1 MASNI
6 PNARTSLQDTAGAQ
20 AGGLDTICIWTPAA
34 LNADAKPRL
43 FGSAAAMAAVHGYC
57 PGVEYASRHAD
68 ETGKNFLVCA
78 LPIVTAGVVGRV
90 DKSGNTG
97 SSVASVSTSGAGVL
111 HEHDGKVR
119 VKTGGT
125 VGTSQIVL
133 EYSFDDGHSWKTVKI
148 GTGTSYTF
156 PFFNVALSLTVGTL
170 TAGETIITWHGTG
183 PLSDAT
189 GWLDA
194 RTKLA
199 AQQKAFRSIM
209 LCGDLQ
215 NNTEAAAYK
224 DQLNAYETANER
236 FVYGR
241 ASVRDRLPYATMAH
255 DVARMVAG
263 TSLTFAEVGG
273 TGDTITRATGSWLA
287 DGFAVGDTIVVTGS
301 VSNNVTAVI
310 ASLSA
315 TVITLGAEDLA
326 AEVTTNATVVG
337 YPTLTFAEVGGTG
350 DTITRNRGDWRAD
363 GFRVGDKITV
373 SGTASNNFTATQGL
387 ATVTA
392 LVLTLGTDDLVA
404 EVIGTNL
411 VTLTAGQ
418 TKAAWMADLDSSFTL
433 SGEFRIDMSAGRAR
447 KLSPY
452 SVWNLREPAA
462 WVASIREYQHDLH
475 IPTWAKQ
482 DGPTGWDL
490 NDTDGNLVEWDDRV
504 DGKAASAARFTSLR
518 TWANG
523 EVGAYVCL
531 SLTREQESSLLS
543 LTHNVAVVNLAC
555 TTVQLNTE
563 NVVGRTLVL
572 NADGTAS
579 SDSLKTLEMQVNA
592 QLELA
597 LLVNKKGE
605 GQRASSAVWQA
616 ATNDILN
623 TPDATLNGVLT
634 LQLLGTVFQ
643 VNTKVRV
650 LSGGQA

>member
-6 PNARTSLQDTAGAQ
+6 PNAKTKVDDTAGAQ

-43 FGSAAAMAAVHGYC
+43 FGSAAAMAAFHGYC

-78 LPIVTAGVVGRV
+78 LPIAVPGVVGRV
-90 DKSGNTG
+90 NKSGNTG
-97 SSVASVSTSGAGVL
+97 TSVATVATSGAGVL
-111 HEHDGKVR
+111 HEHDGRVR
-119 VKTGGT
+119 VVTGGT

-133 EYSFDDGHSWKTVKI
+133 EYSFDDGFSWKKVKI

-156 PFFNVALSLTVGTL
+156 PFFNVQLTLTVGTL
-170 TAGETIITWHGTG
+170 VAGETIITWSGTG
-183 PLSDAT
+183 PRSDAT
-189 GWLDA
+189 GWIDA

-199 AQQKAFRSIM
+199 AQLKGFRSIM

-215 NNTEAAAYK
+215 NNTEAQAYL
-224 DQLNAYETANER
+224 DQLKTYETANER

-241 ASVRDRLPYATMAH
+241 SSVRERLPSAVLSKDQANMT
-255 DVARMVAG
+255 AG
-263 TSLTFAEVGG
+263 TSLTFDTTA
-273 TGDTITRATGSWLA
+273 DTITRATGSWTA
-287 DGFAVGDTIVVTGS
+287 EGFAIGDTIVITGS
-301 VSNNVTAVI
+301 TSNNVTTTI
-310 ASLSA
+310 TGLTP
-315 TVITLGAEDLA
+315 TVMNVVANLVNEGPNVN
-326 AEVTTNATVVG
+326 VTIKG

-350 DTITRNRGDWRAD
+350 DTITRNRGSWLAD
-363 GFRVGDKITV
+363 GFRVGDKIKVT
-373 SGTASNNFTATQGL
+373 GTASNNITAAQGL
-387 ATVTA
+387 TTVTA
-392 LVLTLGTDDLVA
+392 LVLTLNADDLAA
-404 EVIGTNL
+404 ETIGTHL
-411 VTLTAGQ
+411 ASVTAGQ
-418 TKAAWMADLDSSFTL
+418 TKAEWMADLDSSFTI

-452 SVWNLREPAA
+452 SVWNLREPAS
-462 WVASIREYQHDLH
+462 WVASLREYQHDIH

-490 NDTDGNLVEWDDRV
+490 NDLDGNLVEWDDRV

-518 TWANG
+518 TWGNG
-523 EVGAYVCL
+523 PAGTFVCL

-563 NVVGRTLVL
+563 NVVGRVLVL
-572 NADGTAS
+572 NEDGTAS

-597 LLVNKKGE
+597 LLVNKQGE
-605 GQRASSAVWQA
+605 GQRASSAVWAA

-634 LQLLGTVFQ
+634 LQLLGTIFQ

-650 LSGGQA
+650 LSGGQT